1 MAVYIKGMGN
11 ISPQKTWDGITLF
24 QKPLSYH
31 GEKLSCVEP
40 DYASL
45 IDAKNIRRMSR
56 IIKMGVASAFMAL
69 KEAEVQMPHG
79 IITGTGYG
87 CLEDTG
93 VFLTKMIANKEE
105 ALNPTPFI
113 QSTHNTIGSQIAL
126 LLQCQSYNQ
135 TYSQGAFSFE
145 SALLDALLQ
154 LSDSPERSLL
164 VGGIDEITPVSHAI
178 QSRFG
183 IFRTDSVGSL
193 DLLKAPA
200 EGTLNGEGS
209 AFFVLSGQK
218 DALAKSC
225 VEAVTTLYKPDANA
239 LNKGV
244 VDFLHDHAI
253 GKNEIDL
260 VLWGKSGG
268 RHDQVLDDLDKTF
281 FSGSSAATFKNLCG
295 EYPVASAF
303 ALWLATEMIGRDHL
317 PGFIFARDTG
327 RSVRNILIFNQ
338 YFGTHYSLI
347 YLRAC

>member
-11 ISPQKTWDGITLF
+11 ISPQKTWDETSLF
-24 QKPLSYH
+24 QKPLSYS
-31 GEKLSCVEP
+31 GDRLTCVEP
-40 DYASL
+40 DYAPF
-45 IDAKNIRRMSR
+45 IDAKHIRRMSR
-56 IIKMGVASAFMAL
+56 IIKMGVASAAMAL
-69 KEAEVQMPHG
+69 KEAELPMPHG

-93 VFLTKMIANKEE
+93 VFLTKMIANQEE

-154 LSDSPERSLL
+154 LSDFPQRSLL
-164 VGGIDEITPVSHAI
+164 VGGIDEITPVSHSI

-183 IFRTDSVGSL
+183 IFRGNSKDSL
-193 DLLKAPA
+193 DLLNAPA
-200 EGTLNGEGS
+200 EGTVNGEGS

-225 VEAVTTLYKPDANA
+225 IEAVTTFYKPDANA
-239 LNKGV
+239 LHKGV
-244 VDFLHDHAI
+244 VEFLRDHSI

-268 RHDQVLDDLDKTF
+268 RHDQVLDDLDRSF
-281 FSGSSAATFKNLCG
+281 FSESSSATFKNLCG

-303 ALWLATEMIGRDHL
+303 ALWLATEMIRRDHV
-317 PGFIFARDTG
+317 PEFISERNTG
-327 RSVRNILIFNQ
+327 KSVRNVLLFNQ